1 MKYKTTGFKGS
12 KRKLLP
18 AITKLTL
25 EVEDVETFYDGF
37 SGSGIVSAHMRHN
50 GLEVF
55 SSDKSPSAALYAGVF
70 LNGFDKDLV
79 EKEIKKINNLTGKKG
94 WIFKNYSG
102 NFLRPVRGE
111 ASPQWRPRAFSVSN
125 GQKLD
130 AIFDYIHSL
139 QPSAEKNALLFSAI
153 IAMNKVFN
161 GTNDQKSSLKEW
173 SSSSK
178 KDVRLEVPTLI
189 EGIRGTV

>member
-70 LNGFDKDLV
+70 LNGFDKDQLCCLD
-79 EKEIKKINNLTGKKG
+79 E
-94 WIFKNYSG
+94 
-102 NFLRPVRGE
+102 VRSE
-111 ASPQWRPRAFSVSN
+111 AS
-125 GQKLD
+125 
-130 AIFDYIHSL
+130 
-139 QPSAEKNALLFSAI
+139 KNTLWV
-153 IAMNKVFN
+153 NKF
-161 GTNDQKSSLKEW
+161 QYE
-173 SSSSK
+173 
-178 KDVRLEVPTLI
+178 
-189 EGIRGTV
+189 